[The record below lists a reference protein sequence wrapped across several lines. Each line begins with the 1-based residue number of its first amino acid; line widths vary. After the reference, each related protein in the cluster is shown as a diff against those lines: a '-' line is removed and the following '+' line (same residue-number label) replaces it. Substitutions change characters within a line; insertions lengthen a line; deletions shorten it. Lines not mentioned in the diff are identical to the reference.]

1 MGNWK
6 TRECWNRNGNA
17 KSDVANLIFGPG
29 MMATENVEKV
39 EISKDD
45 GFSDPMLFQL
55 MPCSDILLDRFK
67 CLLVN
72 FYLTLTVSVTVPC
85 HSAFDVLMQQSRE
98 LHLPC
103 LIDGAQEVRG

>member
-55 MPCSDILLDRFK
+55 MPCSDTFGSIQVLACERLPYTY
-67 CLLVN
+67 CICN
-72 FYLTLTVSVTVPC
+72 CTLSEC
-85 HSAFDVLMQQSRE
+85 F
-98 LHLPC
+98 
-103 LIDGAQEVRG
+103 